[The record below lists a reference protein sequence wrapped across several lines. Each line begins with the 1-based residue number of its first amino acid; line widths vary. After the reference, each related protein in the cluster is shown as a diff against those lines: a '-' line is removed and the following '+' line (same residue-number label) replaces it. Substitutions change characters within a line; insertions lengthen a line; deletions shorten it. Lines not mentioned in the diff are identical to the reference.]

1 MRRLELGLQWSFR
14 GKAGEADEIRAR
26 VGNGRSVWRRKLES
40 LVRTCRQSCKKL
52 AEEAAKVGRLKQ
64 LNKAPRMIFANG
76 CLRGS
81 QLSCQ
86 LTVYGIQ

>member
-1 MRRLELGLQWSFR
+1 MEVGC
-14 GKAGEADEIRAR
+14 KASR
-26 VGNGRSVWRRKLES
+26 ES
-40 LVRTCRQSCKKL
+40 SKDRQ
-52 AEEAAKVGRLKQ
+52 AEAA

-86 LTVYGIQ
+86 LTVYGILFSVDFLGTNAVSERMFSLNSANSSL